1 MSDIDKSHDVAIG
14 KVFNEEGAPVI
25 FKLTYRESKK
35 QKRCVFFANI
45 YFKGSWMKG
54 DQVFALASADRG
66 LFDECVD
73 LYETMISDRDERN
86 KHLVGMTT
94 RATQPTTTTTSA
106 TKVRRRG
113 QIVSSW
119 VASKGDEVSISVACD
134 GLTPEEREGSWFI
147 REIETD
153 EDGSWAVLARSKSG
167 KVPGSAPILPTTA
180 LAAC

>member
-35 QKRCVFFANI
+35 QKRHMFFANI

-66 LFDECVD
+66 LFDDCVD
-73 LYETMISDRDERN
+73 LYETMIAD
-86 KHLVGMTT
+86 
-94 RATQPTTTTTSA
+94 RATQPTTTQSTPA
-106 TKVRRRG
+106 VRRRG

-119 VASKGDEVSISVACD
+119 VASKGDEVSIAVACD
-134 GLTPEEREGSWFI
+134 GLTPEEREGTWFV

-180 LAAC
+180 LTSC